1 MSETIIPLR
10 SQSGVV
16 RDGTQLGNE
25 SYIDALWARFQRGL
39 PRKMGGYR
47 SVNRYIQAIPRALHD
62 YALNNLIY
70 MHAGSAA
77 RLERLTLD
85 GTLNTSIITD
95 RTPAA
100 LTASVDNIWQFDVAQ
115 KVGTG
120 LQIVAQAAPNL
131 TDIANNTGGQVFY
144 GSITGT
150 GALTQVTY
158 PAAYSATGGVVYL
171 APYAMVFGSA
181 GFVMWSPDPT
191 DFTVSGAGNAYVTG
205 QKIVRGLPLRAGGGN
220 SPAGL
225 LWSLDSLVRATY
237 VGGTPVFQF
246 DTLTAQS
253 SILSPRSVI
262 EYDGIYYWLGTD
274 RMLAFNGVVREVPN
288 NYNVDFFY
296 DNLNRDQAQK
306 VFAFKVPRFGEIW
319 WCFPK
324 GEATEP
330 NHAIVF
336 NVRENVWYDTPLPG
350 GGRSAATFSP
360 TISRPIASGVAPLDY
375 ICSAAAVSAAGT
387 GYAVGNVLSVV
398 GGTASIPVEL
408 TVATVGGGGS
418 IATVAVTN
426 AGQYTVT
433 PTNPASVTGGAG
445 SGATFTLTFARPF
458 NLWAHETGLDRI
470 DGSDIQPIQSY
481 FETGDISIPVNLP
494 ILNPPANRSLTVAAI
509 EPDFNQI
516 GDMTV
521 TVTGRSNARA
531 EDVESE
537 PVSFGEDTEMIHL
550 KAQRRQL
557 RFRFESNAVGGY
569 YEMGMCLAH
578 VRAGDGRTRT

>member
-220 SPAGL
+220 SPAV
-225 LWSLDSLVRATY
+225 S
-237 VGGTPVFQF
+237 
-246 DTLTAQS
+246 
-253 SILSPRSVI
+253 
-262 EYDGIYYWLGTD
+262 
-274 RMLAFNGVVREVPN
+274 
-288 NYNVDFFY
+288 
-296 DNLNRDQAQK
+296 
-306 VFAFKVPRFGEIW
+306 
-319 WCFPK
+319 C
-324 GEATEP
+324 
-330 NHAIVF
+330 
-336 NVRENVWYDTPLPG
+336 
-350 GGRSAATFSP
+350 GRS
-360 TISRPIASGVAPLDY
+360 IALCGQRMW
-375 ICSAAAVSAAGT
+375 AVRRYFNS
-387 GYAVGNVLSVV
+387 
-398 GGTASIPVEL
+398 
-408 TVATVGGGGS
+408 
-418 IATVAVTN
+418 
-426 AGQYTVT
+426 T
-433 PTNPASVTGGAG
+433 P
-445 SGATFTLTFARPF
+445 
-458 NLWAHETGLDRI
+458 
-470 DGSDIQPIQSY
+470 
-481 FETGDISIPVNLP
+481 
-494 ILNPPANRSLTVAAI
+494 
-509 EPDFNQI
+509 
-516 GDMTV
+516 
-521 TVTGRSNARA
+521 
-531 EDVESE
+531 
-537 PVSFGEDTEMIHL
+537 
-550 KAQRRQL
+550 
-557 RFRFESNAVGGY
+557 
-569 YEMGMCLAH
+569 
-578 VRAGDGRTRT
+578 

>member
-1 MSETIIPLR
+1 MTELVIPLR
-10 SQSGVV
+10 SQPGVI
-16 RDGTQLGNE
+16 RDGTQLANE
-25 SYIDALWARFQRGL
+25 SYIDALWARFQRGV
-39 PRKMGGYR
+39 PRKIGGYR
-47 SVNRYIQAIPRALHD
+47 SVNRYMQAIPRALHD
-62 YALNNLIY
+62 YALNSLVY

-77 RLERLTLD
+77 RLERFTLD
-85 GTLNTSIITD
+85 GTFNTSIISN

-100 LTASVDNIWQFDVAQ
+100 LTASDDNVWQFDVAQ
-115 KVGTG
+115 LVGTG
-120 LQIVAQAAPNL
+120 LQVVAQVAPNL
-131 TDIANNTGGQVFY
+131 TNIANNAAGQIFY

-158 PAAYSATGGVVYL
+158 PAAYSATGGLVYL
-171 APYAMVFGSA
+171 APYTMAFGSD
-181 GFVMWSPDPT
+181 GFVMFTTDPT
-191 DFTVSGAGNAYVTG
+191 DFTVAGAGTAYVTG
-205 QKIVRGLPLRAGGGN
+205 QKIVRGMPLRAGGGN

-262 EYDGIYYWLGTD
+262 EYDGVYYWLGTD
-274 RMLAFNGVVREVPN
+274 RMLTFNGVVREVPN
-288 NYNVDFFY
+288 VYNVDFFY
-296 DNLNRDQAQK
+296 DSLNREHAQK

-324 GEATEP
+324 DDSTEP
-330 NHAIVF
+330 NHAIIF

-350 GGRSAATFSP
+350 SGRSAATFSP
-360 TISRPIASGVAPLDY
+360 TISRPLASGVDALDS
-375 ICSAAAVSAAGT
+375 ICSAAAVDDAGT
-387 GYAVGNVLSVV
+387 GYTAGDTLTVT
-398 GGTASIPVEL
+398 GGTGPIAVEL
-408 TVATVGGGGS
+408 TVSTVGGSGEV
-418 IATVAVTN
+418 TAVTVSN
-426 AGQYTVT
+426 AGQYTT
-433 PTNPASVTGGAG
+433 APGNPASVTGGTGAD
-445 SGATFTLTFARPF
+445 ATFTLTFVEPY
-458 NLWAHETGLDRI
+458 NLWAHEEGYDKV
-470 DGSDIQPIQSY
+470 DGSDIQPIHSY

-494 ILNPPANRSLTVAAI
+494 ITDPPVNRALVVTAL

-531 EDVESE
+531 DDVESA
-537 PVSFGEDTEMIHL
+537 PVTFGETTEMVHL

-569 YEMGMCLAH
+569 YEMGLVLAH
-578 VRAGDGRTRT
+578 VRAGDGRTKT